1 MTQTQTSMRTSE
13 QGKSFTEY
21 VVAFRRRRKLILF
34 ICLGLLSVSLAA
46 AFLWPPT
53 YKSTAT
59 ILIEEQEI
67 PSDLVRSTITSY
79 ADQRIE
85 TIKQQVMSRTTLWK
99 VVEQFNLYQEER
111 KSSPTEEIV
120 KYFVKDIEV
129 EVISADVV
137 DKRTQHATKATIAFT
152 VTYKNRSPELAQQ
165 VANELTSLFLGENL
179 KSRERQAQ
187 EATSFLQQEA
197 ENLARHIN
205 EIDERIARFK
215 RRANGALPELT
226 ALNQQ
231 LMNQAERELM
241 DVDQQIRSLEERK
254 TYLEGELATIK
265 PNTPILSVTGER
277 ILDSTERLRALRAEY
292 AAASANLSADH
303 PDILKMKQEIDALQ
317 KETGQLP
324 DAEEAAKRLISAR
337 AELAADLE
345 RLGSAHP
352 DILQAQRKIAALEQ
366 EVVRLN
372 VAPSTIANQRPE
384 NPAYINLQAQ
394 LNSARSSLEAL
405 RKTRGEV
412 KRRLNEY
419 ATRLERSPGIEPE
432 YLVLIRD
439 RDTSAQ
445 KYQEIR
451 SRLLEAKVAEGL
463 EVQRKGERF
472 SLIDP
477 PSLPEK
483 PFKPNRMAI
492 VLLGVILALG
502 GGLGAGAVA
511 ESLDH
516 SIRTPEQLFALTHHF
531 PLAVIPF
538 MPNEED
544 VARVRLR
551 RRLAQT
557 AGLSVLGTALVIV
570 HVFVIPLDV
579 LWFSALRRFGM
590 E

>member
-1 MTQTQTSMRTSE
+1 MRTSD
-13 QGKSFTEY
+13 QSKSFTEY
-21 VVAFRRRRKLILF
+21 LAAFRRHRRLILLTNF
-34 ICLGLLSVSLAA
+34 GLLSVSLALA
-46 AFLWPPT
+46 ILWPPT

-99 VVEQFNLYQEER
+99 VVEQFNLYQDER
-111 KSSPTEEIV
+111 KNTPTEEIV
-120 KYFVKDIEV
+120 KRFVKDVEV

-137 DKRTQHATKATIAFT
+137 DRRTQHATKATIAFT
-152 VTYKNRSPELAQQ
+152 VTYQNRSPEMAQK

-187 EATSFLQQEA
+187 EAASFLQQEA
-197 ENLARHIN
+197 ENLAQHIN
-205 EIDERIARFK
+205 AIDEKIAKFK

-226 ALNQQ
+226 GLNQQ

-241 DVDQQIRSLEERK
+241 DVDQQLRSLEERK
-254 TYLEGELATIK
+254 AYLEGELATIK

-303 PDILKMKQEIDALQ
+303 PDIRKMKQEIEALE

-324 DAEEAAKRLISAR
+324 DAVEASKRLVDAR
-337 AELAADLE
+337 AALATDLE
-345 RLGSAHP
+345 RLGHAHP
-352 DILQAQRKIAALEQ
+352 DILRAQRKIAALEQ
-366 EVVRLN
+366 EVFRFQP
-372 VAPSTIANQRPE
+372 APSKPTGQRPE

-394 LNSARSSLEAL
+394 LNSAMSSLDAL
-405 RKTRGEV
+405 RKTRVEV
-412 KRRLNEY
+412 KRRLSEY

-432 YLVLIRD
+432 YLVLMRD

-492 VLLGVILALG
+492 VLLGTVLAIG
-502 GGLGAGAVA
+502 AGIGAGAAV
-511 ESLDH
+511 ESMDH
-516 SIRTPEQLFALTHHF
+516 SIRSPEQLLQLTQHF

-544 VARVRLR
+544 VSRIRIK

-557 AGLSVLGTALVIV
+557 AGLGVVGTALVLL

-579 LWFSALRRFGM
+579 LWFTALRRFGM

>member
-1 MTQTQTSMRTSE
+1 
-13 QGKSFTEY
+13 
-21 VVAFRRRRKLILF
+21 
-34 ICLGLLSVSLAA
+34 
-46 AFLWPPT
+46 
-53 YKSTAT
+53 
-59 ILIEEQEI
+59 
-67 PSDLVRSTITSY
+67 
-79 ADQRIE
+79 
-85 TIKQQVMSRTTLWK
+85 
-99 VVEQFNLYQEER
+99 
-111 KSSPTEEIV
+111 
-120 KYFVKDIEV
+120 
-129 EVISADVV
+129 
-137 DKRTQHATKATIAFT
+137 
-152 VTYKNRSPELAQQ
+152 
-165 VANELTSLFLGENL
+165 LFLGENL

-197 ENLARHIN
+197 ENLANHIN
-205 EIDERIARFK
+205 AIDEKIAKFK

-226 ALNQQ
+226 PLNQQ

-265 PNTPILSVTGER
+265 PNTPIISVTGER

-292 AAASANLSADH
+292 AAASANLSPDH
-303 PDILKMKQEIDALQ
+303 PDIRKMKQEIEALE
-317 KETGQLP
+317 KETGQPP
-324 DAEEAAKRLISAR
+324 DGEEASKRLIDAR
-337 AELAADLE
+337 AALAADLE
-345 RLGSAHP
+345 RLGSVHP
-352 DILQAQRKIAALEQ
+352 DIIRAQRKVAALEQ
-366 EVVRLN
+366 DVFKLSVS
-372 VAPSTIANQRPE
+372 PSKATTQRPE
-384 NPAYINLQAQ
+384 NPAYINLQSQ
-394 LNSARSSLEAL
+394 LNSALSSLEAL
-405 RKTRGEV
+405 RKTRFEV

-432 YLVLIRD
+432 YLVLMRE
-439 RDTSAQ
+439 RDTSSQ
-445 KYQEIR
+445 KYIEIR

-492 VLLGVILALG
+492 VLLGIILAVG

-516 SIRTPEQLFALTHHF
+516 SIRTPEQLLALTHHF

-544 VARVRLR
+544 VSRVRLR

-557 AGLSVLGTALVIV
+557 AGLSVVGTALIIV
-570 HVFVIPLDV
+570 HVFVVPLDV

>member
-1 MTQTQTSMRTSE
+1 MRTSE
-13 QGKSFTEY
+13 ESKSFAEY
-21 VVAFRRRRKLILF
+21 VVAFRRRRKPILS
-34 ICLGLLSVSLAA
+34 ISVGLLSVSLALA
-46 AFLWPPT
+46 WLWPPT

-99 VVEQFNLYQEER
+99 VVDQFDLYKDQR
-111 KSSPTEEIV
+111 KNSPAEEIV
-120 KYFVKDIEV
+120 KRFIKDIEV

-152 VTYKNRSPELAQQ
+152 VAYQNKSPELAQK

-197 ENLARHIN
+197 ENLAKHIN
-205 EIDERIARFK
+205 EIDEKIAQFK

-241 DVDQQIRSLEERK
+241 DVDQQIRSFEERK

-303 PDILKMKQEIDALQ
+303 PDILKMKQEIEALE

-324 DAEEAAKRLISAR
+324 DGEEASKRLIDAR
-337 AELAADLE
+337 AALAADLE
-345 RLGSAHP
+345 RLGSVHP
-352 DILQAQRKIAALEQ
+352 DIIRAQRKVAALEQ
-366 EVVRLN
+366 EVFRLSAGPN
-372 VAPSTIANQRPE
+372 KATSQRPE
-384 NPAYINLQAQ
+384 NPAYINLQSQ
-394 LNSARSSLEAL
+394 LNSAFSSLEAL
-405 RKTRGEV
+405 RKTRLEV

-432 YLVLIRD
+432 YLVLMRD
-439 RDTSAQ
+439 RDTSSQ

-492 VLLGVILALG
+492 VLLGVILAVG
-502 GGLGAGAVA
+502 GGLGSGAVA

-516 SIRTPEQLFALTHHF
+516 SIRSPEQLLSLTHHF

-538 MPNEED
+538 MPNEAD
-544 VARVRLR
+544 VSRVRIR
-551 RRLAQT
+551 RRIAQT

-570 HVFVIPLDV
+570 HLFIIPLDV

>member
-1 MTQTQTSMRTSE
+1 MVQTQTPIRASE

-21 VVAFRRRRKLILF
+21 VVAFRRRQKLILF
-34 ICLGLLSVSLAA
+34 IGLGLLSVSLAS

-53 YKSTAT
+53 YKATAT

-99 VVEQFNLYQEER
+99 VVEQFNLYQDER

-120 KYFVKDIEV
+120 KHFVKDIEV

-152 VTYKNRSPELAQQ
+152 VAYKNRSPELAQQ

-197 ENLARHIN
+197 ENLANHIN
-205 EIDERIARFK
+205 AIDEKIAKFK

-226 ALNQQ
+226 PLNQQ

-265 PNTPILSVTGER
+265 PNTPIISVTGER

-292 AAASANLSADH
+292 AAASANLSPDH
-303 PDILKMKQEIDALQ
+303 PDIRKMKQEIEALE
-317 KETGQLP
+317 KETGQPP
-324 DAEEAAKRLISAR
+324 DGEEASKRLIDAR
-337 AELAADLE
+337 AALAADLE
-345 RLGSAHP
+345 RLGSVHP
-352 DILQAQRKIAALEQ
+352 DIIRAQRKVAALEQ
-366 EVVRLN
+366 DVFKLSVS
-372 VAPSTIANQRPE
+372 PSKATTQRPE
-384 NPAYINLQAQ
+384 NPAYINLQSQ
-394 LNSARSSLEAL
+394 LNSALSSLEAL
-405 RKTRGEV
+405 RKTRFEV

-432 YLVLIRD
+432 YLVLMRE
-439 RDTSAQ
+439 RDTSSQ
-445 KYQEIR
+445 KYIEIR

-492 VLLGVILALG
+492 VLLGIILAVG

-516 SIRTPEQLFALTHHF
+516 SIRTPEQLLALTHHF

-544 VARVRLR
+544 VSRVRLR

-557 AGLSVLGTALVIV
+557 AGLSVVGTALIIV
-570 HVFVIPLDV
+570 HVFVVPLDV